1 MKTIITKIL
10 LSLCALFALS
20 SLSSCE
26 EDDWMTRS
34 DDWMTRSDLSGT
46 WRVDYVR
53 LDYGPCPYRPTD
65 RLVFNY
71 DGRFEAY
78 GSNNFYETGCWD
90 VSRDVIQID
99 FDDDGRTD
107 FLATIRS
114 FTFNHL
120 CIDVNDRYYES
131 RYTLNLSRW

>member
-1 MKTIITKIL
+1 MKTIITKTL
-10 LSLCALFALS
+10 LTLCALFALS

-26 EDDWMTRS
+26 D

-46 WRVDYVR
+46 WRIDYVIP

-78 GSNNFYETGCWD
+78 KYGQRGNVVWMGAC
-90 VSRDVIQID
+90 VLHLKC
-99 FDDDGRTD
+99 
-107 FLATIRS
+107 FLTSSLFCPIRLHMLKIS
-114 FTFNHL
+114 EL
-120 CIDVNDRYYES
+120 CNPIGWFRV
-131 RYTLNLSRW
+131 TH

>member
-1 MKTIITKIL
+1 MKTIITKTL

-46 WRVDYVR
+46 WRIDHVIP

-71 DGRFEAY
+71 DGRLRPTVRIISMKQVAGTSVVMSY
-78 GSNNFYETGCWD
+78 K
-90 VSRDVIQID
+90 
-99 FDDDGRTD
+99 
-107 FLATIRS
+107 
-114 FTFNHL
+114 
-120 CIDVNDRYYES
+120 
-131 RYTLNLSRW
+131 

>member
-1 MKTIITKIL
+1 
-10 LSLCALFALS
+10 
-20 SLSSCE
+20 
-26 EDDWMTRS
+26 MTRS

-107 FLATIRS
+107 FLLPPSVPSPPTICVLMS
-114 FTFNHL
+114 TT
-120 CIDVNDRYYES
+120 VTTKVG
-131 RYTLNLSRW
+131 TL

>member
-1 MKTIITKIL
+1 MKTIITKTL
-10 LSLCALFALS
+10 LTLCAFFALS

-26 EDDWMTRS
+26 DDDWMTRS

-46 WRVDYVR
+46 WRIDYVIP
-53 LDYGPCPYRPTD
+53 DYGPCPYRPTD

-78 GSNNFYETGCWD
+78 GSNNFYETGSWD

-114 FTFNHL
+114 FTSNHL
-120 CIDVNDRYYES
+120 CIYVNDLYYGS
-131 RYTLNLSRW
+131 QYTLNLSRW

>member
-34 DDWMTRSDLSGT
+34 DLSGT
-46 WRVDYVR
+46 WRVDRV
-53 LDYGPCPYRPTD
+53 DYGPCPYRPTD

-78 GSNNFYETGCWD
+78 GSNNFYEITR
-90 VSRDVIQID
+90 VRDNI
-99 FDDDGRTD
+99 
-107 FLATIRS
+107 LKS
-114 FTFNHL
+114 K
-120 CIDVNDRYYES
+120 E
-131 RYTLNLSRW
+131 

>member
-1 MKTIITKIL
+1 MKTIITKTL

-20 SLSSCE
+20 SLFSCE
-26 EDDWMTRS
+26 D

-46 WRVDYVR
+46 WRIDYVIP
-53 LDYGPCPYRPTD
+53 DYGPCPYRPTD

-114 FTFNHL
+114 FTSNHL
-120 CIDVNDRYYES
+120 CIDVNDLYYGS
-131 RYTLNLSRW
+131 QYTLNLSRW

>member
-1 MKTIITKIL
+1 MKTIITKTL

-26 EDDWMTRS
+26 D

-46 WRVDYVR
+46 WRIDYVIP

-78 GSNNFYETGCWD
+78 GSNTFYETGCWD
-90 VSRDVIQID
+90 GSRDVIQID

-114 FTFNHL
+114 FTSNHL
-120 CIDVNDRYYES
+120 CIDVNDLYYGS
-131 RYTLNLSRW
+131 RYTLTLSRW